1 MECCEGGAINE
12 IMKAVN
18 SPLTEAEAKEVVAYI
33 LLALQHIHQSQIL
46 HRVSRDHLYGCT
58 KYLLSNMTMLTVLRC
73 AGREVSQRFA
83 SR

>member
-58 KYLLSNMTMLTVLRC
+58 KYLFIQHDNVDCSSLCRT
-73 AGREVSQRFA
+73 
-83 SR
+83 